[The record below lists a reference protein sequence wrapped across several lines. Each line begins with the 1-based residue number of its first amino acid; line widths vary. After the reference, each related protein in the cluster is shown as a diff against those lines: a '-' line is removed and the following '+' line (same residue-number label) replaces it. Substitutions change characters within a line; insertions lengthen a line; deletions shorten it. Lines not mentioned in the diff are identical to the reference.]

1 MVQANMSSWRRENM
15 SHSFFMSKKQCGSER
30 QTEGD
35 VFGTC
40 SGSRVNKS
48 CDGFKIGSR
57 QIK

>member
-1 MVQANMSSWRRENM
+1 M

-57 QIK
+57 QIKEVKNDTLVSQLG